1 MNKNGFQCKA
11 VVKSRLP
18 KSKNFCKVLLA
29 MVGRIKTPQKC
40 PCPNPRTCVYVILH
54 GKGETAVN

>member
-11 VVKSRLP
+11 MVKSRLS
-18 KSKNFCKVLLA
+18 KSKHFCKVLLA
-29 MVGRIKTPQKC
+29 MVGRIKTSQRW

-54 GKGETAVN
+54 GKGEITVN